1 MPKTPCITA
10 AIVPGASVFLWLSAQ
25 AVPSA
30 LTRKWL
36 PKRFHQLLPGSGC
49 LPRPANGKVDGSRSN
64 MLLSVAGMRIPNT
77 HGVREL
83 CSTVRRPCLRVAG
96 YDQFHPISKKSSMM
110 SPKGLGWIIVDSLDT
125 MMNNFYVTTI

>member
-1 MPKTPCITA
+1 
-10 AIVPGASVFLWLSAQ
+10 
-25 AVPSA
+25 
-30 LTRKWL
+30 
-36 PKRFHQLLPGSGC
+36 
-49 LPRPANGKVDGSRSN
+49 